1 MIRFSQHS
9 TAISLKIHAPFRR
22 LNSAHMR
29 PFASL
34 LALIALL
41 LSSISLAPDVHAK
54 GDVSFAHAGDHISA
68 HGVEHFD
75 GSEHNE
81 DGPDQDHSAFHHHNC
96 SFNLSSAAPVSL
108 ATIWQPAALK
118 GPLCTSPLVSRV
130 PSVPKQPPKA

>member
-9 TAISLKIHAPFRR
+9 TAISLKINAPFRR
-22 LNSAHMR
+22 LTSPHMR
-29 PFASL
+29 PFSSL

-41 LSSISLAPDVHAK
+41 LSSFSLAPDVHAK
-54 GDVSFAHAGDHISA
+54 GDISFAHAGDHISA

-75 GSEHNE
+75 GSEHDQ
-81 DGPDQDHSAFHHHNC
+81 DGPDQDHSALHHHNC

-118 GPLCTSPLVSRV
+118 GPLCTSPLVARV